1 MRLRDCGRREV
12 GGVRASETQSNLRRA
27 RERPRAGVR
36 VRGGSR
42 SLRFTSDEG
51 GATEVGTRYDPRAR
65 VLAAGSRCDVG
76 IRQRVGYPALKH
88 GADDGGGF
96 S

>member
-51 GATEVGTRYDPRAR
+51 GATVVGTRYDPRGRACN
-65 VLAAGSRCDVG
+65 SRG
-76 IRQRVGYPALKH
+76 LLLRRGHSAE
-88 GADDGGGF
+88 GGLPRAEAWRR
-96 S
+96 